1 MSALIKSSE
10 VSKLK
15 KRNHSIRDIIYIH
28 LNEREQ
34 YVVTNGIEFAEFAD
48 SLYES
53 LNNLLLL
60 KHRFDEGDFNRH
72 TLHEYVSPERLIK
85 LMKDDVYGYGD
96 FCWID
101 FEEEDAL
108 NELSDQGIA
117 ELLYL
122 GHMKDHLKP
131 PFYNQLSN
139 KYVYLA
145 HDDGFFNKTY
155 YRNFNY
161 FYKMLGTVI
170 PRKVDGI
177 KVERSLFGFK
187 KTKPYPLI
195 ANEIVSSLKS
205 FMKEG
210 VLLSIKDAEQS
221 RARIEIPIWVIG
233 DFADMDDM
241 YDEYEHVA
249 NQSCDAKLVFDK
261 KSRIWKIVSN

>member
-1 MSALIKSSE
+1 M
-10 VSKLK
+10 K
-15 KRNHSIRDIIYIH
+15 KRNHSIHDLIYIH

-34 YVVTNGIEFAEFAD
+34 YVITYGIEFGEFAE
-48 SLYES
+48 SLFES
-53 LNNLLLL
+53 LNHLLLL

-72 TLHEYVSPERLIK
+72 TLHEYVPINKLEK
-85 LMKDDVYGYGD
+85 LMKDDVSGYGD

-108 NELSDQGIA
+108 NELSEQGIA

-170 PRKVDGI
+170 PRKVDKI
-177 KVERSLFGFK
+177 KVERSLLGFK

-195 ANEIVSSLKS
+195 ANEIISSLKTL
-205 FMKEG
+205 MKEG
-210 VLLSIKDAEQS
+210 LLLSVKDAEQS
-221 RARIEIPIWVIG
+221 RARIEIPLWVIG

-241 YDEYEHVA
+241 YDEYEIVVKEP
-249 NQSCDAKLVFDK
+249 CDAMLVFDK
-261 KSRIWKIVSN
+261 KTRIWKIISR